1 MPLDTVDD
9 DEWMHEGFGQPGLDE
24 QQPRHRLEARV
35 DADPRVRCGGAERR
49 DACEAPAPLDERV
62 ELLGRRVRLRC
73 FPWQC
78 EAGIPA
84 GGRQPRVDH
93 LHQRLVAELAGER
106 ERGRERPED
115 AQPER
120 LGLHSEKA
128 IGWNRRPIR
137 ADGPASATSG
147 TGGCDD
153 RGMQPNPL
161 YRVGLADVREL
172 ATRAPWMLL
181 VSHPA
186 SGAVASPSPVLV
198 DGERSTDDELVLVTH
213 LGRADARGHGLLVE
227 RTSEQGPAQML
238 VVVQGEHG
246 YISPSWYVGDDRG
259 QVPTWNFEMAT
270 LTCDVEV
277 LSADENMRVLHGLV
291 DHFERQYA
299 GDGGVSLDIDD
310 DGNRGMAMGTVGL
323 RLRVRSFDA
332 KAKMS
337 QNKSAE
343 TRASVLA
350 HLDASH
356 PRLAARMRV
365 AG

>member
-1 MPLDTVDD
+1 
-9 DEWMHEGFGQPGLDE
+9 
-24 QQPRHRLEARV
+24 
-35 DADPRVRCGGAERR
+35 
-49 DACEAPAPLDERV
+49 
-62 ELLGRRVRLRC
+62 
-73 FPWQC
+73 
-78 EAGIPA
+78 
-84 GGRQPRVDH
+84 
-93 LHQRLVAELAGER
+93 
-106 ERGRERPED
+106 
-115 AQPER
+115 
-120 LGLHSEKA
+120 
-128 IGWNRRPIR
+128 
-137 ADGPASATSG
+137 
-147 TGGCDD
+147 
-153 RGMQPNPL
+153 MQPNPL

-198 DGERSTDDELVLVTH
+198 DDERSTDDELVLVTH

-299 GDGGVSLDIDD
+299 GDEGVSLDIDD

>member
-1 MPLDTVDD
+1 
-9 DEWMHEGFGQPGLDE
+9 
-24 QQPRHRLEARV
+24 
-35 DADPRVRCGGAERR
+35 
-49 DACEAPAPLDERV
+49 
-62 ELLGRRVRLRC
+62 
-73 FPWQC
+73 
-78 EAGIPA
+78 
-84 GGRQPRVDH
+84 
-93 LHQRLVAELAGER
+93 
-106 ERGRERPED
+106 
-115 AQPER
+115 
-120 LGLHSEKA
+120 
-128 IGWNRRPIR
+128 
-137 ADGPASATSG
+137 
-147 TGGCDD
+147 
-153 RGMQPNPL
+153 MQPNPQ
-161 YRVGLADVREL
+161 YRVGLADVRAL
-172 ATRAPWMLL
+172 ATRAPWMIL

-198 DGERSTDDELVLVTH
+198 DDERSTSDDLVLVTH
-213 LGRADARGHGLLVE
+213 LGRADARGHGLLAE
-227 RTSEQGPAQML
+227 RAPDQGPAQML
-238 VVVQGEHG
+238 VIVQGEHG

-277 LSADENMRVLHGLV
+277 LSADENMRVLHALV
-291 DHFERQYA
+291 DHFEQQYV

-337 QNKSAE
+337 QNKSPE

-365 AG
+365 AD